1 MSAVP
6 FKHEKNVKP
15 TQSDTS
21 SKIVKIFVGSKYT
34 NTLSAVYGTHIQFD
48 QNVDHSIEWEAV
60 ESSGQIKCGS
70 QYYKQS
76 NA

>member
-1 MSAVP
+1 MSAMP
-6 FKHEKNVKP
+6 FKHEKNMKP
-15 TQSDTS
+15 TQTRVAKSPNISGQQYTS
-21 SKIVKIFVGSKYT
+21 T
-34 NTLSAVYGTHIQFD
+34 PAVYGTYIQFD
-48 QNVDHSIEWEAV
+48 QNVDHSTEWEAV